1 MWTGSFN
8 SCPSLELGTQKADED
23 MERRILAPGLEISR
37 IVTGLWQLADM
48 ERDGQQLD
56 LGAAA
61 RSMKPYVE
69 AGLTTFDMA
78 DHYGSA
84 EDVTGLFL
92 ERNHLGSSVQVM
104 TKWVPRPGPVTASS
118 VRAAVETALE
128 RLRSS
133 RVDVLQFHAWSY
145 ADPSYLDALF
155 HLAELRDE
163 GLIGHLGLTN
173 FDTAH
178 LRILTESGIEVV
190 SNQVSYSL
198 LDQRARGPL
207 TTLCQRSGVQILAYG
222 TLAGGLLTDRYLGQ
236 PEPDPE
242 ALPTWSLMKY
252 RRFLD
257 QAGGWERL
265 QSLLRVLAEVASKHG
280 VSIANVATRSILDR
294 PAVAAVIIGAR
305 LGESEHIEDNL
316 RIFQLELDEEDRAA
330 IAEALDTFS
339 PIPGDCGDEYRKPPF
354 LTASGDLSHH
364 FESFPPPYEPRVA
377 NDGRVRVLSG
387 VPWEDL
393 AGYCR
398 ATRRGERIYV
408 SGTTASHGKRL
419 IGGTD
424 LAAQT
429 HFVIDKIEG
438 AIVSLGGRLEDVVRT
453 RIFVRNAE
461 DWEPVARAHGER
473 FGLIQPANTL
483 VEAKLIGDEL
493 LVEIEA
499 EAVVLEDF

>member
-1 MWTGSFN
+1 MAIER
-8 SCPSLELGTQKADED
+8 LE
-23 MERRILAPGLEISR
+23 LAPGLEISR
-37 IVTGLWQLADM
+37 VLTGLWQIADM
-48 ERDGQQLD
+48 ERDGGSVD
-56 LGAAA
+56 PDVAAA
-61 RSMKPYVE
+61 AMEPYVD

-92 ERNHLGSSVQVM
+92 ERRRPGGSVQVM
-104 TKWVPRPGPVTASS
+104 TKWVPKPGPVTAST
-118 VRAAVETALE
+118 VRAAIETALE
-128 RLRSS
+128 RLRSP

-155 HLAELRDE
+155 HLVELRDE

-173 FDTAH
+173 FDAAH
-178 LRILTESGIEVV
+178 LRILLESGIEVV

-198 LDQRARGPL
+198 LDQRAAGPL
-207 TTLCQRSGVQILAYG
+207 TALCKPSGVQLLAYG

-236 PEPDPE
+236 PEPTPE
-242 ALPTWSLMKY
+242 SLPTWSLMKY
-252 RRFLD
+252 QRFLE
-257 QAGGWERL
+257 QAGGWQRL
-265 QSLLRVLAEVASKHG
+265 QSLLRVLAEVAAKHG
-280 VSIANVATRSILDR
+280 SSIANVATRSILDQ

-305 LGESEHIEDNL
+305 LGESEHIEENR
-316 RIFQLELDEEDRAA
+316 RIFELELDDEDRAA
-330 IAEALDTFS
+330 IAEVLDTLS

-364 FESFPPPYEPRVA
+364 FETFPPPYEPREA
-377 NDGRVRVLSG
+377 DDGRVRVLSG

-398 ATRRGERIYV
+398 ATRRGDRIHV
-408 SGTTASHGKRL
+408 SGTTASHGENL

-424 LAAQT
+424 PAAQT

-438 AIVSLGGRLEDVVRT
+438 AIVSLGGCLEDVVRT
-453 RIFVRNAE
+453 RIFVRDAG

-473 FGLIQPANTL
+473 FGHIQPANTL
-483 VEAKLIGDEL
+483 VEAKLIGDEF

-499 EAVVLEDF
+499 EAVVLGE